1 LYEEFDMFKII
12 SKIQKL
18 QPKEGDE
25 TEKGDKK
32 EGGDKKEEGK
42 KKEADTE
49 VADIFTDSQTVG
61 LIKVNQIVDMDMD
74 DEQRAQMNRIVDIE
88 LFPQKRAGPSVMES

>member
-32 EGGDKKEEGK
+32 EGEKKDGDKKDGDKKEEGK

-49 VADIFTDSQTVG
+49 VADILPTVK
-61 LIKVNQIVDMDMD
+61 LLVSSK
-74 DEQRAQMNRIVDIE
+74 
-88 LFPQKRAGPSVMES
+88 